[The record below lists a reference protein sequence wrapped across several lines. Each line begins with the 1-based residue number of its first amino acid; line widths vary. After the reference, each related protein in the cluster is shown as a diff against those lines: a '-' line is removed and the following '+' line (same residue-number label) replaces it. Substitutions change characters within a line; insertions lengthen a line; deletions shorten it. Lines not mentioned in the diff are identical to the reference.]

1 MGSLERDLFSIKGS
15 GFGMWARSTWQLR
28 FGLQVYIFGGSLI
41 LFEFEDILE
50 VERVLVRGP
59 RRFRER
65 LLSLERWQHDTGCL
79 VKEGSYKEAWV
90 RVLGLP
96 LHLWSHEVFIK
107 IGDCCGGFVAMD
119 EGLVNSVQIQWARI
133 LVRLNGRSLPVS
145 LQLVVGSMCYSI
157 QLWWEVPPKFSKV
170 VPRSCS
176 EGSPESRLEVTTMVV
191 HTRVW
196 EWRKTF
202 SRYRL
207 VGETCQALEG
217 RVVVLVKD

>member
-1 MGSLERDLFSIKGS
+1 MQGREEKLRRCLVGKFGVFSIRGS

-50 VERVLVRGP
+50 AERVLVRGP

-107 IGDCCGGFVAMD
+107 IGDCCGGFVAVD

-157 QLWWEVPPKFSKV
+157 QL
-170 VPRSCS
+170 
-176 EGSPESRLEVTTMVV
+176 
-191 HTRVW
+191 
-196 EWRKTF
+196 
-202 SRYRL
+202 
-207 VGETCQALEG
+207 
-217 RVVVLVKD
+217 